1 MQALLVCG
9 TEIMAA
15 VIRDNSISKPKT
27 LASIDWATVQLP
39 DAWPDQIASNWRRLS
54 LVISNMVR
62 KQVQRV
68 QVPDEMPGREH
79 LPKYLFQEFHHL
91 PNGNYSKTI
100 TRGYANGFNKAML
113 GSMKQAR
120 SEMAERLGSCKCVLD
135 IGCGAGHMTGAL
147 QSIGIPEVWALEPS
161 PYLLQHAARDFPGAN
176 FVQGVIENCD
186 LPVSSFDGAA
196 ACFVFHEIP
205 PPQATAA
212 LRELQR
218 LLIPG
223 ARLILV
229 EPSPTQIQLSY
240 AQVWKKY
247 GWRGIYFRALA
258 LRTYEPFVKAW
269 HRNNHAAWLSTNGFT
284 LVDDIDC
291 MPWRLLE
298 ARRNED

>member
-1 MQALLVCG
+1 
-9 TEIMAA
+9 MAA
-15 VIRDNSISKPKT
+15 AIQDNPVNTRSSKADT
-27 LASIDWATVQLP
+27 DWATVVLP
-39 DAWPDQIASNWRRLS
+39 DAWPDQIASNWRRMAM
-54 LVISNMVR
+54 VISRMVR
-62 KQVQRV
+62 KKVQRV
-68 QVPDEMPGREH
+68 QLPEAMPGRER
-79 LPKYLFQEFHHL
+79 LPKYILQEFHHL

-100 TRGYANGFNKAML
+100 SRGYANTFNKAML
-113 GSMKQAR
+113 GCMTIAR
-120 SEMAERLGSCKCVLD
+120 AEIARRLLSSKRVLD
-135 IGCGAGHMTGAL
+135 IGCGAGHLTGAL
-147 QSIGIPEVWALEPS
+147 QAAGISDIWALEPS
-161 PYLLQHAARDFPGAN
+161 PYLLQHAARDYPGAK
-176 FVQGVIENCD
+176 FVQGVIENSE
-186 LPVSSFDGAA
+186 LPASSFDGAA

-205 PPQATAA
+205 PPQATIA

-240 AQVWKKY
+240 ARVWKKY

-269 HRNNHAAWLSTNGFT
+269 HRNNHAAWFSTNGFT

-298 ARRNED
+298 ARRNEA